1 MLSELTES
9 EANAILK
16 SNGTLCL
23 ITDRVHPQFY
33 VHTLKVIIE
42 SQLSWIIERPL
53 NMPDHYRKTPK
64 IEATTSAFFRLAFP
78 HILVSHAY
86 LK

>member
-1 MLSELTES
+1 MLSEITVS
-9 EANAILK
+9 GANAIPK

-23 ITDRVHPQFY
+23 ITDRYQNPLPYFY
-33 VHTLKVIIE
+33 VHTLEIIIE

-64 IEATTSAFFRLAFP
+64 IEATTSVSFP
-78 HILVSHAY
+78 SGFSTY
-86 LK
+86 FG